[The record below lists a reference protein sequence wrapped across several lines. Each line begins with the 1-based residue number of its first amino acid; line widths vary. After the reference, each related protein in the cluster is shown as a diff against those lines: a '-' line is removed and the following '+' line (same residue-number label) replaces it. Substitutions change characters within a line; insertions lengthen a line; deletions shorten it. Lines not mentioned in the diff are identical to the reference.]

1 MPESADPFA
10 HAMHTAH
17 IWLRRIT
24 DDLATEDRAFAYRVT
39 RAWLHTVRDRL
50 EVPGAAHLS
59 AQLPELL
66 RGIFFEGWMP
76 TKVPVSHG
84 VAEFVAQF
92 AAEAGVTEDEAAG
105 LAWLVTDALRDLCS
119 PGQLDRVAAV
129 FPADLRNVLFGV
141 NTGPFDEEIDEDT
154 LDKM

>member
-1 MPESADPFA
+1 MSHSADPLA
-10 HAMHTAH
+10 PAVQTAH
-17 IWLRRIT
+17 MWLRRIT

-50 EVPGAAHLS
+50 EIAGAVHLS

-76 TKVPVSHG
+76 TKVPVSHR
-84 VAEFVAQF
+84 VSEFVEQF

-105 LAWLVTDALRDLCS
+105 LAWLVTDAFRDLCS
-119 PGQLDRVAAV
+119 PGQLDHLAAV
-129 FPADLRNVLFGV
+129 FPADLRDLLFGA
-141 NTGPFDEEIDEDT
+141 NTGPFDEDSV
-154 LDKM
+154 DKV